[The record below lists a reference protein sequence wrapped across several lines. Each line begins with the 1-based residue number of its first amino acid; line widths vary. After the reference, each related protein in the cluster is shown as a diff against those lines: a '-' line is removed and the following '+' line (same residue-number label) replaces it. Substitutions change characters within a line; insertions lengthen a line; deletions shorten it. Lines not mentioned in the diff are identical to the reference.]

1 MVEQPEHT
9 VLSLAIVL
17 AINLSV
23 LYYVWYVTQDK
34 CNCLVD
40 WRNKYIKYYCIAVIA
55 LNLMVFFLNGSLD
68 PTVRGLVVM
77 TILIAGLIYLYAL
90 YTYTH
95 QLDKDNCECATKDNE
110 YLHTALYYYSYLFYV
125 QAVLVALIA
134 FLLLGRTVGLIDI
147 KDKQRKSYPK
157 TKKLKKSRK

>member
-1 MVEQPEHT
+1 MAPPPEHN

-23 LYYVWYVTQDK
+23 LYYVWYVSQDK

-40 WRNKYIKYYCIAVIA
+40 WRNTYIKYYCIAVIV

-68 PTVRGLVVM
+68 PAVRGLVVFS
-77 TILIAGLIYLYAL
+77 ILIAGLIYLYAL

-110 YLHTALYYYSYLFYV
+110 FLHKALYYYSYLFYV

-134 FLLLGRTVGLIDI
+134 FLLLGRTIGLVDI
-147 KDKQRKSYPK
+147 KEKTRKAPTKS
-157 TKKLKKSRK
+157 KKLKKSKK